1 MQTLLEL
8 PQPPGGG
15 IAITSLR
22 ASLEALLHA
31 PAFRWQLGIILSG
44 ILFAYLV
51 GRHLHRRLQHTVHP
65 GALPDGPVRTAVRT
79 GLLATMP
86 MILWLWLL
94 IGGTVL
100 RRWQGVPTDLIQYAT
115 LLAGALM
122 LIRMG
127 VFVLRHSFS
136 PGSKLKR
143 WEGVLTATI
152 WGIVALHILGWLPLM
167 AAILDENAI
176 QLGSL
181 RLSAYTVA
189 SFLFSIGLLLLLALW
204 VAGAINTRIMRSDLL
219 DLSAKVAV
227 AKLSKFLL
235 LTAAILVA
243 VIAAGIDLTAL
254 TVFGGALGVGL
265 GLGLQRVVSS
275 FVSGFILVF
284 ENSLRPGDVI
294 TVDDTFGVVRSI
306 NTRYVAVTT
315 PDNLDV
321 LIPNEELT
329 STRLT
334 SWCYQDRTVRVR
346 VTVPIGYD
354 DDPEAAMA
362 IMGEV
367 AKAHPRVLRSP
378 PPELAI
384 LEFAD
389 RGIRLELAVWIED
402 PSQGVKDLRSALYLE
417 IWKRF
422 KAAGITIPYPRQ
434 QILVNGDPPAI
445 AALPR
450 VAEG

>member
-1 MQTLLEL
+1 MQTLLDL

-15 IAITSLR
+15 IAVSSLH
-22 ASLEALLHA
+22 ASLDALLHA
-31 PAFRWQLGIILSG
+31 PAFHWQVGVILSG

-51 GRHLHRRLQHTVHP
+51 GRHLNLKLQHAVYP

-79 GLLATMP
+79 GILATIP

-94 IGGTVL
+94 MGSAIL
-100 RRWQGVPTDLIQYAT
+100 RRWQGIPTDVLHYAI

-152 WGIVALHILGWLPLM
+152 WGIVALHILGWLPLV
-167 AAILDENAI
+167 AAVLDENAVQI
-176 QLGSL
+176 GSV

-189 SFLFSIGLLLLLALW
+189 SFFFSIGLLLLLALW
-204 VAGAINTRIMRSDLL
+204 IAGAVNARIMRSDLL

-235 LTAAILVA
+235 LTAAVLVA
-243 VIAAGIDLTAL
+243 VITAGIDLTAL

-284 ENSLRPGDVI
+284 ENSLRPGDMI
-294 TVDDTFGVVRSI
+294 SLGETSGVVRSL
-306 NTRYVAVTT
+306 NARYVAVTT
-315 PDNLDV
+315 PDGLDI

-329 STRLT
+329 SSRLT
-334 SWCYQDRTVRVR
+334 SWCYEDRKVRVR
-346 VTVPIGYD
+346 LSVQIGYD
-354 DDPEAAMA
+354 DDPEKAMA
-362 IMGEV
+362 ILRQI
-367 AKAHPRVLRSP
+367 AQAHHRVLREP
-378 PPELAI
+378 GPEAAI
-384 LEFAD
+384 VEFAES
-389 RGIRLELAVWIED
+389 GIQLELAVWLED
-402 PSQGVKDLRSALYLE
+402 PTQGMKDMRSELYLQ

-422 KAAGITIPYPRQ
+422 RAAGITIPYPHRQ
-434 QILVNGDPPAI
+434 IIVSE
-445 AALPR
+445 AASTALSPR
-450 VAEG
+450 YAEK

>member
-1 MQTLLEL
+1 MQTLLE
-8 PQPPGGG
+8 PPPPAGGG
-15 IAITSLR
+15 IDP
-22 ASLEALLHA
+22 ASLLASLDALLHA
-31 PAFRWQLGIILSG
+31 PAFHWQVGIVLSG

-51 GRHLHRRLQHTVHP
+51 GRHLNLRLQYAVYP
-65 GALPDGPVRTAVRT
+65 GALPDGLARTAMRT
-79 GLLATMP
+79 GMLATIP

-94 IGGTVL
+94 IGSAIL
-100 RRWQGVPTDLIQYAT
+100 RRWQDIPTNILHYAI
-115 LLAGALM
+115 LLAGALT

-143 WEGVLTATI
+143 WEGMLTATI
-152 WGIVALHILGWLPLM
+152 WGIVALRILGWMPLV
-167 AAILDENAI
+167 AAVLDENAI
-176 QLGSL
+176 QIGSL

-204 VAGAINTRIMRSDLL
+204 IAGAVNARIMRSDLL

-235 LTAAILVA
+235 LTGAVMVA

-306 NTRYVAVTT
+306 NARYVAVTT
-315 PDNLDV
+315 PDNLDI

-329 STRLT
+329 SSRLT
-334 SWCYQDRTVRVR
+334 SWCYEDRKVRVR
-346 VTVPIGYD
+346 LSVPIGYD

-367 AKAHPRVLRSP
+367 ARMHPRVLSDP

-402 PSQGVKDLRSALYLE
+402 PSQGIKDMRSELFLQ

-422 KAAGITIPYPRQ
+422 KAEGITIPYPHRQ
-434 QILVNGDPPAI
+434 IIVSE
-445 AALPR
+445 AASTALLPR
-450 VAEG
+450 YAEK

>member
-1 MQTLLEL
+1 MQTPLDL

-15 IAITSLR
+15 IAVTSLH

-31 PAFRWQLGIILSG
+31 PAFHWQVAIIVSG

-51 GRHLHRRLQHTVHP
+51 GRRLNRKLQPAVHP

-79 GLLATMP
+79 GLLATIP

-94 IGGTVL
+94 TGGAIL
-100 RRWQGVPTDLIQYAT
+100 RQWQGIPTALLHYAS

-143 WEGVLTATI
+143 WEGTLTATI
-152 WGIVALHILGWLPLM
+152 WGIVALHILGWLPLV
-167 AAILDENAI
+167 AAVLDENAI
-176 QLGSL
+176 QIGSL

-189 SFLFSIGLLLLLALW
+189 SFFFSIGLLLLLALW
-204 VAGAINTRIMRSDLL
+204 IAGAINARIMRSDLL

-235 LTAAILVA
+235 LTAAVLVA

-306 NTRYVAVTT
+306 NARYVAVTT
-315 PDNLDV
+315 PDNLDI

-329 STRLT
+329 SSRLT
-334 SWCYQDRTVRVR
+334 SWCYQDRKVRVR
-346 VTVPIGYD
+346 LTVPIGYD

-362 IMGEV
+362 IMGEI
-367 AKAHPRVLRSP
+367 ARAHPRVLCDP

-402 PSQGVKDLRSALYLE
+402 PSQGIKEMRSALYLE

-422 KAAGITIPYPRQ
+422 KGAGITIPYPRQ
-434 QILVNGDPPAI
+434 QIIVGADRPAT
-445 AALPR
+445 
-450 VAEG
+450 VAPLRYAEK